1 MLTVFFGTIRIRFA
15 PLTQIVFCGIFMVGI
30 NCKAMAQEAVA
41 SEVLLENV
49 RVIVGDG
56 SVLENTAVLLRGDSI
71 QAVGTINESNLA
83 PDLLRIDLSGKTLMP
98 TLIDAHAH
106 VGYEGYGSWGAENY
120 SVGNLLDHLE
130 RYAFY
135 GFGAV
140 FSAGSDSILLV
151 RQVQQLLEQGEATGA
166 RLLIAAGMAPP
177 GQGPNNQFLAEAL
190 AVAERTGDTILY
202 GLATPE
208 QAQAAVSEVATL
220 QYPFIK
226 LWVDDR
232 GGTQTKL
239 QPPLYRAVIDEA
251 EQQGMAVFVHQQLAD
266 DMPDLIAAG
275 TRGFLHGRLESGFT
289 PAIAAAAAANDVF
302 IVPNLGLAELRREAI
317 GEDAF
322 LAQTLPAATVQ
333 RLAVST
339 QRQLAPDR
347 DAQLEQTLRD
357 SFALLLAEDVDV
369 VLGTDAGA
377 VPDHPFGYAG
387 HKELEIF
394 VRHGMSPMQAI
405 GAGTAVAARV
415 LGLEDSGMVK
425 PGYRADLLVLDAN
438 PLVDIRNTRAISR
451 IYLGGKLVD
460 RAALV
465 QQFTLRAQ
473 GRSPGN

>member
-1 MLTVFFGTIRIRFA
+1 MHLA
-15 PLTQIVFCGIFMVGI
+15 QILFYGIF
-30 NCKAMAQEAVA
+30 VA
-41 SEVLLENV
+41 SINSKSIAQDVVVSEILLENV

-56 SVLENTAVLLRGDSI
+56 SVLENTAVLLRGETI
-71 QAVGTINESNLA
+71 QAVGNVNELNLA
-83 PDLLRIDLSGKTLMP
+83 NDLLRIDLNGKTVMP

-106 VGYEGYGSWGAENY
+106 VGYEGYSSWGAENY
-120 SVGNLLDHLE
+120 SVENLLDHLE

-140 FSAGSDSILLV
+140 FSAGSDSVQLV
-151 RQVQQLLEQGEATGA
+151 RQVQQLLERGEATGA

-190 AVAERTGDTILY
+190 AVATRTGDIILY

-208 QAQAAVSEVATL
+208 QAQAAVRDAATL

-239 QPPLYRAVIDEA
+239 QPLLYRAVIDEA
-251 EQQGMAVFVHQQLAD
+251 NQQGMGVFVHQQFAD

-289 PAIAAAAAANDVF
+289 PVIAAAAAANNVF

-317 GEDAF
+317 GEDPF

-333 RLAVST
+333 RLSASA
-339 QRQLAPDR
+339 QRQALPER
-347 DAQLEQTLRD
+347 NSELEQTLQE
-357 SFALLLAEDVDV
+357 SFALLMAEGVDV

-394 VRHGMSPMQAI
+394 VRYGMSSMQAI
-405 GAGTAVAARV
+405 SAGTAVAARV

-438 PLVDIRNTRAISR
+438 PLEDIRNTRAISSV
-451 IYLGGKLVD
+451 YLGVKLVD
-460 RAALV
+460 SAALA

-473 GRSPGN
+473 GSTQDSPQ